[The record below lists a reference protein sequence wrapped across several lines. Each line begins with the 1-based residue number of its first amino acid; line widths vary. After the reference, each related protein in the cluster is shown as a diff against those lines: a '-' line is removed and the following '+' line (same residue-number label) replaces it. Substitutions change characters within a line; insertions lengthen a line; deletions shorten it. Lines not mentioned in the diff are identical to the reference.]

1 MSKLLAVP
9 LFLLLLAA
17 PAYLTAADNEAITQ
31 DELVRRTQEL
41 LDAVAGGDQRPWRE
55 YYADDAMFFDERGRG
70 MDKTALVADITPLPK
85 GYSGNIKVLK
95 PQSRIVG
102 YTAILSYDLDES
114 ETVYG
119 QDQKARYHGTD
130 TWLYRKGQWQIV
142 ATQMFRYYE
151 DPAPGKI
158 DAARLNDYVGTYEVA
173 PGITMTVTRE
183 GDKLYSKREKRPQQS
198 LVSETCDLFFRPG
211 VEGRF
216 LFRRNDSGKVDALVD
231 RRNNEDIVWKKM

>member
-17 PAYLTAADNEAITQ
+17 PAYLTAADNEVITQ
-31 DELVRRTQEL
+31 DELVHRTQEL

-130 TWLYRKGQWQIV
+130 TWLYRNGQWQIV

-158 DAARLNDYVGTYEVA
+158 GAERLNDYVGSYAVA

-183 GDKLYSKREKRPQQS
+183 GDKLYSKREKRPQQT
-198 LVSETCDLFFRPG
+198 LVPETCDLFFRPG

>member
-1 MSKLLAVP
+1 MSKSLSIA
-9 LFLLLLAA
+9 LLLLLL
-17 PAYLTAADNEAITQ
+17 PATLTAADNETITQ

-41 LDAVAGGDQRPWRE
+41 LDAVAGGNQRPWRE
-55 YYADDAMFFDERGRG
+55 YYADDAMFFDERGRS
-70 MDKTALVADITPLPK
+70 MDKAALVADITPLPK

-102 YTAILSYDLDES
+102 HTAVLSYDLDES

-130 TWLYRKGQWQIV
+130 TWLYRNGQWQIV

-151 DPAPGKI
+151 DPAPGKL

-173 PGITMTVTRE
+173 PGITMTVSRD
-183 GDKLYSKREKRPQQS
+183 GDKLYLKREKRPQQV
-198 LVSETCDLFFRPG
+198 LVPETCDLFFRPG
-211 VEGRF
+211 AEGRM

-231 RRNNEDIVWKKM
+231 RRNNEDMVWKKM

>member
-1 MSKLLAVP
+1 MSR
-9 LFLLLLAA
+9 LFVTPLLLLLLTV
-17 PAYLTAADNEAITQ
+17 PASVAAADNETITQ

-41 LDAVAGGDQRPWRE
+41 LDAVAPGDQRPWRE
-55 YYADDAMFFDERGRG
+55 YYADDAMFFDERGRS

-95 PQSRIVG
+95 PQSRIIG
-102 YTAILSYDLDES
+102 NTAILSYDLDES

-119 QDQKARYHGTD
+119 QEQKARYHGTD
-130 TWLYRKGQWQIV
+130 TWLYRDGKWQIV

-158 DAARLNDYVGTYEVA
+158 DLSRLNDYVGTYEVT
-173 PGITMTVTRE
+173 PGITITVSRD
-183 GDKLYSKREKRPQQS
+183 GDKLYSKREKRPQHL
-198 LVSETCDLFFRPG
+198 LVPETCDLFFRPG
-211 VEGRF
+211 VEGRV

-231 RRNNEDIVWKKM
+231 RRNNEDVVWKKM

>member
-1 MSKLLAVP
+1 MTR
-9 LFLLLLAA
+9 LFAIPLLLLLLVL
-17 PAYLTAADNEAITQ
+17 PAFLTGADSETITQ

-41 LDAVAGGDQRPWRE
+41 LDAVAGGDQQPWRI
-55 YYADDAMFFDERGRG
+55 YYADDAMFFDERGRN

-102 YTAILSYDLDES
+102 HTAILSYDLDES
-114 ETVYG
+114 EIVYG

-130 TWLYRKGQWQIV
+130 TWLYRNGQWQIV

-151 DPAPGKI
+151 DPAPGKV

-173 PGITMTVTRE
+173 PGITMTVSRD
-183 GDKLYSKREKRPQQS
+183 GDKLYSKREKRTQQL
-198 LVSETCDLFFRPG
+198 LVPETCDLFFLPG
-211 VEGRF
+211 VEGRM
-216 LFRRNDSGKVDALVD
+216 LFRRNDTGKVDALID
-231 RRNNEDIVWKKM
+231 RRNNEDVVWKKM

>member
-1 MSKLLAVP
+1 MSRLFAIP
-9 LFLLLLAA
+9 LWLLLLAA
-17 PAYLTAADNEAITQ
+17 PASLAAADNETITQ

-41 LDAVAGGDQRPWRE
+41 FDAVAGGDQRPWRE
-55 YYADDAMFFDERGRG
+55 YYADDALFFDEQGRS

-102 YTAILSYDLDES
+102 HTAILSYDLDEN

-130 TWLYRKGQWQIV
+130 TWLYRNGQWQIA

-151 DPAPGKI
+151 DPAPGKM
-158 DAARLNDYVGTYEVA
+158 DAARLSDYVGTYEVA
-173 PGITMTVTRE
+173 PGITTTVSRD
-183 GDKLYSKREKRPQQS
+183 GDKLYSKREKRPQQL
-198 LVSETCDLFFRPG
+198 LVPETCDLFFRPG
-211 VEGRF
+211 VEGRM

-231 RRNNEDIVWKKM
+231 RRDNEDVVWKKM